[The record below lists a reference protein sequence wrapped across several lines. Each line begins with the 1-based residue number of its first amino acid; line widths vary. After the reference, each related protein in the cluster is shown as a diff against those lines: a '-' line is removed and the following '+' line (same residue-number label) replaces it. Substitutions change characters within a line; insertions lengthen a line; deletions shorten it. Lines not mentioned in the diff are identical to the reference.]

1 MYGDWFE
8 IRHMTHTSWE
18 WKLEPPYSH
27 TSHLV
32 YENRGTGAPC
42 ASRVEGEVLVYSS
55 PGLQVYRVPVAR
67 ELPCI
72 LRRQVAKNSYP
83 TNKLLAKDANF
94 Q

>member
-1 MYGDWFE
+1 MVIGL
-8 IRHMTHTSWE
+8 
-18 WKLEPPYSH
+18 KLDTWLIGRESESYNSH

-42 ASRVEGEVLVYSS
+42 AGRVEGEVLVYSS
-55 PGLQVYRVPVAR
+55 PGLQVCRVPVVR

-83 TNKLLAKDANF
+83 TNKLLAKDAV
-94 Q
+94 